1 MTEPYA
7 TAKAS
12 AVRHEPFAAMI
23 TLYDCQGAAL
33 VRREGFVAL
42 QPSTVWIDLLNPTL
56 EEEKQLEA
64 ALGIDIPTR
73 EEMREIESSSRLYQ
87 KDGAHFMTAMLVT
100 KLDAPWPVTSF
111 VTFVLLR
118 DRLVTVRYSE
128 PYSFY
133 MFSKR
138 AMAGE
143 VDCVSAPAVLI
154 GLLEQ
159 IVDRVADVIERMQSE
174 IDKLSETIFTERG
187 DGKRDGERYALAL
200 KTVGKQGDLTTRA
213 RESLLSQNRLLS
225 YFAQA
230 AEQRGDD
237 KRVRSR
243 IETAIRDV
251 NSLSDH
257 LNYLNGQI
265 TFLLDATLGFVNID
279 QNRIIKI
286 ISVVSL
292 VFTPPTLIA
301 SIYGMNF
308 HWIPELSFDYG
319 YPMAILGMVLTA
331 VLPLWYFRRKGW
343 L

>member
-1 MTEPYA
+1 
-7 TAKAS
+7 
-12 AVRHEPFAAMI
+12 
-23 TLYDCQGAAL
+23 
-33 VRREGFVAL
+33 
-42 QPSTVWIDLLNPTL
+42 
-56 EEEKQLEA
+56 
-64 ALGIDIPTR
+64 
-73 EEMREIESSSRLYQ
+73 
-87 KDGAHFMTAMLVT
+87 
-100 KLDAPWPVTSF
+100 
-111 VTFVLLR
+111 
-118 DRLVTVRYSE
+118 
-128 PYSFY
+128 
-133 MFSKR
+133 
-138 AMAGE
+138 MAGE

>member
-1 MTEPYA
+1 
-7 TAKAS
+7 
-12 AVRHEPFAAMI
+12 MI
-23 TLYDCQGAAL
+23 TIYDIQGAAL
-33 VRREGFVAL
+33 VRREDLAPPG
-42 QPSTVWIDLLNPTL
+42 PGTVWIDLLNPTAA
-56 EEEKQLEA
+56 EEKELEA
-64 ALGIDIPTR
+64 VLGIDIPTR
-73 EEMREIESSSRLYQ
+73 EEMREIESSSRLFQ
-87 KDGAHFMTAMLVT
+87 RDGAQFMTAMLVT

-111 VTFVLLR
+111 VTFVLLK

-128 PYSFY
+128 PYSFFMY
-133 MFSKR
+133 AKR

-143 VDCVSAPAVLI
+143 ADCATAPAVLI

-159 IVDRVADVIERMQSE
+159 IVDRVADLIERMQGE
-174 IDKLSETIFTERG
+174 IDKLSETIFTAGG
-187 DGKRDGERYALAL
+187 DGKRDNERYALAL

-213 RESLLSQNRLLS
+213 RESLLSLNRLLS

-230 AEQRGDD
+230 TVQRGDD

-243 IETAIRDV
+243 IDTAIRDV

-308 HWIPELSFDYG
+308 HWIPELSWDWG
-319 YPMAILGMVLTA
+319 YPLAILGMVLTA

>member
-1 MTEPYA
+1 MLTVYDISGNALAHRHDLPPLEPA
-7 TAKAS
+7 
-12 AVRHEPFAAMI
+12 
-23 TLYDCQGAAL
+23 
-33 VRREGFVAL
+33 
-42 QPSTVWIDLLNPTL
+42 TVWLDLLNPTP
-56 EEEKQLEA
+56 EEEHHVEA

-73 EEMREIESSSRLYQ
+73 DELRGIEASSRLFSR
-87 KDGAHFMTAMLVT
+87 DGAHFMTAMLVT
-100 KLDAPWPVTSF
+100 KLDSPWPVTSY
-111 VTFVLLR
+111 VTFVLSK
-118 DRLVTVRYSE
+118 DKLVTVRYSE
-128 PYSFY
+128 PYSFFMY
-133 MFSKR
+133 AKR

-143 VDCVSAPAVLI
+143 VECASAPAVLV

-159 IVDRVADVIERMQSE
+159 IIDRVADLIERMQAD
-174 IDKLSETIFTERG
+174 IDKLSETVFSS
-187 DGKRDGERYALAL
+187 DGGKPRDGARDLTL

-213 RESLLSQNRLLS
+213 RESLLSLSRLLG
-225 YFAQA
+225 YFASVCD
-230 AEQRGDD
+230 QRGED
-237 KRVRSR
+237 KRLKSR
-243 IETAIRDV
+243 LDTATRDV

-265 TFLLDATLGFVNID
+265 TFLLDATLGFINID

-308 HWIPELSFDYG
+308 HWLPELSLDYG
-319 YPMAILGMVLTA
+319 YPLALLAMLATA